1 MSSLP
6 FRLLSICMQL
16 LFWVSFQLQAPHD
29 VTEFGFLTAA
39 LDWCGTTDLII
50 VTLWYNSVIF
60 QFSTIPLERSTW
72 YTLIGNVSSL
82 DAYIIGTKCTHT
94 QPKLMIETKGVNAL
108 GVDKVKFVTQSGVWY
123 GVNQIYIENER
134 TSLVCFS
141 TDPVN
146 DCNHYPG
153 YRMAKHIFHFDLTRP
168 NVFIDDANWSDG
180 SNVYPPSNICQSSD
194 ASINPTSSPLPAPTN
209 PTAFPSVTPT
219 NPMAFPS
226 VTPTNPMAFP
236 SVTPTNPTAFP
247 SVTPTN
253 PTAFP
258 SVTPTHPTPSP
269 SVTPTEF
276 PTFYPSQTPIV
287 PQKLPTLN
295 AIDRPLATSLSRST
309 REVNV
314 EITTTDT
321 TLFKEASSDNLS
333 PNTNSTLINIIAI
346 VLASCVI
353 ILCVIGII
361 YLMSRL
367 KKGQAKS
374 VNDIQKIHARYP
386 EVHNGKEAGASAPV
400 EDSQIEEDGDSDS
413 EGLYGAGP
421 TDTGGQTHA
430 HGIDMKVEGTEARTE
445 EDEQAIPETAL
456 RAVQMRTY
464 D

>member
-226 VTPTNPMAFP
+226 VTPTNP
-236 SVTPTNPTAFP
+236 
-247 SVTPTN
+247 
-253 PTAFP
+253 TAFP